1 MQTVIGVDIGGTFT
15 DFVLLRGEERRVHK
29 VPSTPHDPALALV
42 QGLRE
47 MGIVPGGPG
56 VLVVHGSTV
65 ATNALLERK
74 GALTAFLTTA
84 GFEDMLEIGRQNRP
98 SLYDLTQERPAPL
111 VPRHLRFGVRE
122 RLDYQGKPILV
133 LTPEEARAVAERV
146 KASGVEAVAIS
157 LLFSFLNP
165 AHEMLLKDA
174 LQSVAPHLF
183 LSVSSEVLPE
193 YREYERSST
202 VTVNSYVGPKMA
214 GYLRRL
220 GEVLGRG
227 LRIMQ
232 SNGGSIGAEAAAT
245 LPVRTILSGPAG
257 GVVGAFAVASVAGF
271 PQVITL
277 DMGGTSTDVSLCPGR
292 IQESTSSTISGVPI
306 AVPLID
312 IHTVGAGGGSI
323 AYRDEGGALRVGPE
337 SVGADPGPA
346 CYGKGDQV
354 AVTDANLY
362 LGRLDPRWF
371 LGGRMVLDV
380 ERSRWA
386 LGRLAKELG
395 TDLLGA
401 SAGVVRVV
409 NANMERA
416 VRAIS
421 LERGYDPRQFTL
433 LPFGG
438 AGPQHA
444 CELAQELRI
453 PRVLVPLFPGA
464 LSAYGCAI
472 ADVVKDFS
480 RTYLCPLEHI
490 SVEELGRLFA
500 QMEERGRLDLLDEGI
515 SPERIVFQRLLDL
528 RYIGQSYELTVL
540 CPPLDASLS
549 VEAGRRFHE
558 AHERR
563 FGYCDPRAP
572 VEVVNIR
579 LKAIGQTPKP
589 GWEVRGAEP
598 FPAPPETVLDRRPV
612 AFGGRWLE
620 TPIYGRERLRPGHTF
635 DGPAVIVQMD
645 ATTVVPPGWRAR
657 VDGYGNLVVEWGDP
671 ASR

>member
-1 MQTVIGVDIGGTFT
+1 MQTIIGVDIGGTFT
-15 DFVLLRGEERRVHK
+15 DFVLVRGQEVRVHK
-29 VPSTPHDPALALV
+29 VPSTPRDPSLALV
-42 QGLRE
+42 QGLQE
-47 MGIVPGGPG
+47 MGVRPGEAG

-74 GALTAFLTTA
+74 GALTAFITTA
-84 GFEDMLEIGRQNRP
+84 GFEDLLEIGRQNRP
-98 SLYDLTQERPAPL
+98 SLYDLNQERPMPL
-111 VPRHLRFGVRE
+111 VPRHLRFGVPE
-122 RLDYQGKPILV
+122 RLDFRGNPLLA
-133 LTPEEARAVAERV
+133 LTPQQARALAERV
-146 KASGVEAVAIS
+146 KATGAEAVAVS

-174 LQSVAPHLF
+174 LQQVAPNLF
-183 LSVSSEVLPE
+183 LSVSCEVFPE
-193 YREYERSST
+193 YREYERGST

-220 GEVLGRG
+220 GEVLGRR

-232 SNGGSIGAEAAAT
+232 SNGGSMGAEAAAT

-257 GVVGAFAVASVAGF
+257 GVVGAFTVASQAGF

-292 IQESTSSTISGVPI
+292 IQETTSSVISGVPI
-306 AVPLID
+306 GLPMID

-323 AYRDEGGALRVGPE
+323 ARLDAGGALRVGPD

-354 AVTDANLY
+354 AVTDANLF

-371 LGGRMVLDV
+371 LGGRMALDV

-386 LGRLAKELG
+386 LGRLAKEMG

-401 SAGVVRVV
+401 ASGVVRVV

-421 LERGYDPRQFTL
+421 LERGFDPRQFTL

-453 PRVLVPLFPGA
+453 PRVFVPLFPGA

-480 RTYLCPLEHI
+480 RTFLRRLDSL
-490 SVEELGRLFA
+490 SVEELGRQFA
-500 QMEERGRLDLLDEGI
+500 AMEERGRLDLLDEGVAE
-515 SPERIVFQRLLDL
+515 ERIMFQRFLDV
-528 RYIGQSYELTVL
+528 RYVGQSYELTVP
-540 CPPLDASLS
+540 CPPLDSALTA
-549 VEAGRRFHE
+549 EAARRFHQ
-558 AHERR
+558 AHDQR
-563 FGYCDPRAP
+563 FGYSDPRAP

-579 LKAIGQTPKP
+579 LKAIGVSDKP
-589 GWEVRGAEP
+589 QWEARSAGET
-598 FPAPPETVLDRRPV
+598 PAPSDAILDRLPV
-612 AFGGRWLE
+612 AFGGQWVE
-620 TPIYGRERLRPGHTF
+620 TPIYVRERLQPGHTF
-635 DGPAVIVQMD
+635 PGPAVVVQMD
-645 ATTVVPPGWRAR
+645 ATTVVPPGWRVR
-657 VDGYGNLVVEWGDP
+657 VDGYGNLVV
-671 ASR
+671 

>member
-1 MQTVIGVDIGGTFT
+1 MQTIIGVDIGGTFT
-15 DFVLLRGEERRVHK
+15 DFLLLQGRGIRVHK
-29 VPSTPHDPALALV
+29 VPSTPHDPSLALL

-47 MGIVPGGPG
+47 MGIRPGEPG

-74 GALTAFLTTA
+74 GALTALITTA
-84 GFEDMLEIGRQNRP
+84 GFEDILEIGRQSRP
-98 SLYDLTQERPAPL
+98 SLYDLNQERPAPL
-111 VPRHLRFGVRE
+111 VPRHLRFGAPE
-122 RLDYQGKPILV
+122 RLDFRGKPIIP
-133 LTPEEARAVAERV
+133 LTLHTARSLAEQV
-146 KASGVEAVAIS
+146 KASGAEAVAIS
-157 LLFSFLNP
+157 LLFSFQNP
-165 AHEMLLKDA
+165 SHELLLKDA
-174 LQSVAPHLF
+174 LQQVAPGLF
-183 LSVSSEVLPE
+183 LSVSCEVFPE
-193 YREYERSST
+193 YREYERTST
-202 VTVNSYVGPKMA
+202 VAVNSYVGPKMA
-214 GYLRRL
+214 GYLRDL
-220 GEVLGRG
+220 GEVLGRR

-232 SNGGSIGAEAAAT
+232 SNGGSIGAEAAASI
-245 LPVRTILSGPAG
+245 PVRTILSGPAG
-257 GVVGAFAVASVAGF
+257 GVVGAFAVASQAGF

-292 IQESTSSTISGVPI
+292 MQETTAAVISGVPI

-323 AYRDEGGALRVGPE
+323 ARVDAGGALRVGPE

-371 LGGRMVLDV
+371 LGGRMALDV

-386 LGRLAKELG
+386 LGRLAREMG

-401 SAGVVRVV
+401 ASGVVRVV

-416 VRAIS
+416 LRAIS

-444 CELAQELRI
+444 CDLAQELRI

-472 ADVVKDFS
+472 ADVTKDFS
-480 RTYLCPLEHI
+480 KSLVRPLEALALG
-490 SVEELGRLFA
+490 ELAQVFEKLEGQGR
-500 QMEERGRLDLLDEGI
+500 QDLLDEGV
-515 SPERIVFQRLLDL
+515 PEERITFQRFLDM
-528 RYIGQSYELTVL
+528 RYVGQSYELTVP
-540 CPPLDASLS
+540 CPPLDASFS
-549 VEAGRRFHE
+549 SEAARRFHQ
-558 AHERR
+558 AHDQR
-563 FGYCDPRAP
+563 FGYSDPRAS

-579 LKAIGQTPKP
+579 LKAVGLTDKP
-589 GWEVRGAEP
+589 HQEARYAEAT
-598 FPAPPETVLDRRPV
+598 PAPEGAILDRRPV
-612 AFGGRWLE
+612 AFEGQWLE
-620 TPIYGRERLRPGHTF
+620 TPLFVRERLQPGHTF
-635 DGPAVIVQMD
+635 AGPAVVLQMD
-645 ATTVVPPGWRAR
+645 ATTVVPPGWKAR
-657 VDGYGNLVVEWGDP
+657 VDGYGNLVVE
-671 ASR
+671 RE